1 MSAQRTST
9 SDAGSHP
16 WDYWPSTKGNCTTDS
31 FSTSTR
37 TYDESQLFVWQNK
50 KNKKKKITNT
60 HSHRDK
66 IPDNDRL
73 TYARECNR
81 YVRQKDKLK
90 LNLKSR
96 ALAMFTSDDEK
107 EAFLKEFKYNKE
119 LVEFYVC
126 RGRIKEALLHAV
138 TSGDFDDAL
147 EGMIERGRDNSEV
160 VMVVKGVE
168 KEDMRLEDVFNYAQ
182 TKRMLANMSGK
193 RKSLSLD
200 YNGRHEGIEWG
211 RKWEEFV
218 AVAGEYI
225 MSGMELE
232 RGCIEEEWI
241 REYLDTI
248 VRKWPFS
255 FFFITVTVTYR

>member
-1 MSAQRTST
+1 MLSPKSFE
-9 SDAGSHP
+9 
-16 WDYWPSTKGNCTTDS
+16 WP
-31 FSTSTR
+31 
-37 TYDESQLFVWQNK
+37 
-50 KNKKKKITNT
+50 NKKKKNKNTTNT
-60 HSHRDK
+60 HSYRDK

-81 YVRQKDKLK
+81 YVRRKGKPKQDLQ
-90 LNLKSR
+90 SS
-96 ALAMFTSDDEK
+96 ALAMFTSDGEK

-160 VMVVKGVE
+160 VVVKGVE
-168 KEDMRLEDVFNYAQ
+168 EEDMRLEDVFNYAQ
-182 TKRMLANMSGK
+182 TKRMLANMSRGS
-193 RKSLSLD
+193 KSYALD

-225 MSGMELE
+225 MSGVELE

-248 VRKWPFS
+248 VRRGPLS
-255 FFFITVTVTYR
+255 FLLFYSCNCNLPVMIGFRPY